1 METEIEMQALSGSVF
16 YVIDVTSSEINVPT
30 RALLAAETKDVFY
43 QPQN

>member
-1 METEIEMQALSGSVF
+1 METEIEMQALCLALCCVSL
-16 YVIDVTSSEINVPT
+16 TSPAEINVPT